1 MQGFVD
7 DCKQHLGA
15 MRIGD
20 SWEKTNFNNGA
31 EAMAGIL
38 EIMRIHEARY
48 NRPPF
53 QLQPCISLLT
63 IISKVNQPQHN
74 SFAMQYDFLA
84 PQEGGSSHWH
94 MSFLLI
100 TDTFNTVL
108 VYRPLQ

>member
-1 MQGFVD
+1 
-7 DCKQHLGA
+7 
-15 MRIGD
+15 MRIGE

-48 NRPPF
+48 NWPPF

-63 IISKVNQPQHN
+63 ILSRVNQQHHN
-74 SFAMQYDFLA
+74 SFAMQYDFIA
-84 PQEGGSSHWH
+84 PQEGSRHWH

-100 TDTFNTVL
+100 TNTFDIVAVSCL
-108 VYRPLQ
+108 S